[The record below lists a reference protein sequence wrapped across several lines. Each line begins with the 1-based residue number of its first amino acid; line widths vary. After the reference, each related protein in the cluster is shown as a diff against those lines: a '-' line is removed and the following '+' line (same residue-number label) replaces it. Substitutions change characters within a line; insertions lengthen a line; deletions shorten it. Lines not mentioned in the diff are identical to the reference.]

1 MNATYATYAWRDPS
15 LFQSIVL
22 VPLMVGIAVAGSSFA
37 ACAKTV
43 NVDTVTAV
51 EPIAHEALSPQLETT
66 SVEQLKSR
74 NSLVEEIR
82 KQQTQV
88 LATSTSKSVPTP
100 GTTAT
105 SSAALTQLPVVP
117 QTTESTS
124 LEDSR
129 VAQIIVAPGQST
141 IGGSS
146 YVGVAGNI
154 GLSDNGSTALGGGNF
169 AIISKIGLTNTLS
182 TRPSVVLGS
191 NAVILIPVTY
201 DFSFQPVDAFTDPLA
216 IAPYVGGGV
225 AISTGEDSTFGA
237 VLTGGVDVPIT
248 SQLTATA
255 ALNVAFVDNTDLGL
269 LIGVGYNFGGL
280 GF

>member
-1 MNATYATYAWRDPS
+1 MKTTHAQRDPS
-15 LFQSIVL
+15 QLRAISL
-22 VPLMVGIAVAGSSFA
+22 VPLLAGMAVVGSGFAVCNAE
-37 ACAKTV
+37 TV
-43 NVDTVTAV
+43 DANTTAV
-51 EPIAHEALSPQLETT
+51 EPVAHEA
-66 SVEQLKSR
+66 SVDQSKSS
-74 NSLVEEIR
+74 NGLVERIQS
-82 KQQTQV
+82 QQTRT
-88 LATSTSKSVPTP
+88 LATLTPGNVPAP

-105 SSAALTQLPVVP
+105 SSAPLTESPVAS

-124 LEDSR
+124 LENSK
-129 VAQIIVAPGQST
+129 VAQILIDPGQPT

-146 YVGVAGNI
+146 YIGVAGNI

-182 TRPSVVLGS
+182 TRPSVVLGD
-191 NAVILIPVTY
+191 NAVILVPVTY
-201 DFSFQPVDAFTDPLA
+201 DFSFQPVGAFTDPLP

-269 LIGVGYNFGGL
+269 FIGVGYNFGGL
-280 GF
+280 GL

>member
-1 MNATYATYAWRDPS
+1 MNATHAQRDPS
-15 LFQSIVL
+15 QLRAFFL
-22 VPLMVGIAVAGSSFA
+22 VPLLSGVAVAGSGFA
-37 ACAKTV
+37 VCAETV
-43 NVDTVTAV
+43 DMNTATAV
-51 EPIAHEALSPQLETT
+51 EPVAHEASLIERLKATNSPLERIQ
-66 SVEQLKSR
+66 S
-74 NSLVEEIR
+74 
-82 KQQTQV
+82 QQTQA
-88 LATSTSKSVPTP
+88 LATPTLGNIPAP

-105 SSAALTQLPVVP
+105 SSAPLTQLPVAP

-124 LEDSR
+124 LEDSK
-129 VAQIIVAPGQST
+129 VAQIFIDPGQPT

-146 YVGVAGNI
+146 YIGVAGNI

-182 TRPSVVLGS
+182 TRPSVVLGD
-191 NAVILIPVTY
+191 NAIILVPVTY
-201 DFSFQPVDAFTDPLA
+201 DFSFQPVGAFTDPLP

-237 VLTGGVDVPIT
+237 VLTGGIDVPIT
-248 SQLTATA
+248 AQLTATA
-255 ALNVAFVDNTDLGL
+255 ALNVAFIDNTDLGI

>member
-1 MNATYATYAWRDPS
+1 MNTNHAQCGS
-15 LFQSIVL
+15 LFKSFVL
-22 VPLMVGIAVAGSSFA
+22 IPLIAGVAVAGSSLA
-37 ACAKTV
+37 VCAETVDSDTTIKPVAQASSSPRQTTV
-43 NVDTVTAV
+43 NSFNA
-51 EPIAHEALSPQLETT
+51 
-66 SVEQLKSR
+66 
-74 NSLVEEIR
+74 NSLVQRIQNHP
-82 KQQTQV
+82 QQQLYSQV
-88 LATSTSKSVPTP
+88 PENLTPGNVPTP

-105 SSAALTQLPVVP
+105 SSADLTQVPVTP
-117 QTTESTS
+117 QTTENTS
-124 LEDSR
+124 LDDST
-129 VAQIIVAPGQST
+129 VAQIIVDPGQPT

-169 AIISKIGLTNTLS
+169 AIISKIGLTDTLS
-182 TRPSVVLGS
+182 TRPSVVLGD
-191 NAVILIPVTY
+191 NAIILVPLTY
-201 DFSFQPVDAFTDPLA
+201 DFSFQPVDAFAEPLP

-237 VLTGGVDVPIT
+237 VVTGGIDVPIT

-269 LIGVGYNFGGL
+269 FIGVGYNFGGL